1 MRPPGEARN
10 RQRAAW
16 SGLGRI
22 EAQFLRSR
30 RAVLLLAMAG
40 LLCQAV
46 LNLPIP
52 VLQGLVIDR
61 LIPVFHPGA
70 MADAAVVSGPTGH
83 AGAGAAPA
91 ATIGLILAAMIA
103 CHVARMA
110 LGWKVS
116 AMMSRVTL
124 EVVREL
130 TDTLHRKLQRLGM
143 SYFDREPTGRIMARL
158 TSDVGSLL
166 LFLNGG
172 SLQLISD
179 LVLAVAISGVL
190 IWLQWR
196 LALVGLLAL
205 PLFVVNHRWFAGSI
219 HELSRAMRD
228 QVAALYA
235 LLSERVSAVRV
246 VRSFTKEDA
255 ELAEFDDRIDG
266 QRTVGWA
273 SLKAVAR
280 QGAWATLING
290 LALVSVL
297 AYGVV
302 LVNHGRLT
310 VGALLGFFG
319 LLTQLYQPIVRLAG
333 AQAMLAAT
341 LVAVDGIIEVLDEPE
356 PAARGANSLRI
367 LRPNGRLTYRDVSF
381 TYSSGGR
388 PVLDH
393 VALEVEPGMTLG
405 VLGASGA
412 GKSTLLALAPRIY
425 ELAEGQGAIL
435 LDGQDV
441 RGIDLADLRRSVALV
456 PQQAMLFEGTIRS
469 NLIYAAPGADPAAL
483 RRALEVTGLES
494 LVAMLP
500 KGLDTPVG
508 ERGQTLS
515 GGQRQRL
522 ALARALV
529 ADPAVLLLDDCT
541 SAVDGHTESVIQA
554 ALREFWLGRSRI
566 VVSHKVSSV
575 RDADWILVLDA
586 GQIVEEGTHE
596 TLIRLAG
603 HYART
608 YRHQTAALLVRADVP
623 PNGPPAGPTPRF
635 GVVAADRSPD
645 PSWLA
650 PN

>member
-1 MRPPGEARN
+1 
-10 RQRAAW
+10 
-16 SGLGRI
+16 
-22 EAQFLRSR
+22 
-30 RAVLLLAMAG
+30 MAG

-52 VLQGLVIDR
+52 VLQGLAIDQ
-61 LIPVFHPGA
+61 LILVFHPGVA
-70 MADAAVVSGPTGH
+70 
-83 AGAGAAPA
+83 AGAAPA
-91 ATIGLILAAMIA
+91 VTIGLILAAMIA

-143 SYFDREPTGRIMARL
+143 TYFDREPTGRIMARL

-179 LVLAVAISGVL
+179 LILAVAISGVL

-196 LALVGLLAL
+196 LALIGLLAL
-205 PLFVVNHRWFAGSI
+205 PLFAVNHRWFAGSI
-219 HELSRAMRD
+219 HELSRAMRE

-255 ELAEFDDRIDG
+255 ELAEFDERIDA

-273 SLKAVAR
+273 SLKAVAD
-280 QGAWATLING
+280 QGAWATWING

-297 AYGVV
+297 AYGAV

-310 VGALLGFFG
+310 VGELLAFFG

-341 LVAVDGIIEVLDEPE
+341 AVAVDGIIEVLDEPE
-356 PAARGANSLRI
+356 PAAPGTGSLRI
-367 LRPNGRLTYRDVSF
+367 VRPNGRLIYRDVSF
-381 TYSSGGR
+381 AYSPGGR

-393 VALEVEPGMTLG
+393 ISLEVEPGMTLG
-405 VLGASGA
+405 VLGASGS
-412 GKSTLLALAPRIY
+412 GKTTLLALAPRIY

-441 RGIDLADLRRSVALV
+441 RGINLADLRRSVALV

-469 NLIYAAPGADPAAL
+469 NLTYAAPDADPAAL
-483 RRALEVTGLES
+483 HRALEVTGLEG
-494 LVAMLP
+494 LVATLP

-554 ALREFWLGRSRI
+554 ALREFWLGRSRV

-586 GQIVEEGTHE
+586 GRIVEQGTHE
-596 TLIRLAG
+596 ALLRLGG

-608 YRHQTAALLVRADVP
+608 YRQQTAGLLVRVDVP
-623 PNGPPAGPTPRF
+623 PNGVPADPAPRF
-635 GVVAADRSPD
+635 GVVAADRSPES
-645 PSWLA
+645 SWLA
-650 PN
+650 TD

>member
-1 MRPPGEARN
+1 M
-10 RQRAAW
+10 
-16 SGLGRI
+16 
-22 EAQFLRSR
+22 
-30 RAVLLLAMAG
+30 V
-40 LLCQAV
+40 
-46 LNLPIP
+46 
-52 VLQGLVIDR
+52 
-61 LIPVFHPGA
+61 
-70 MADAAVVSGPTGH
+70 
-83 AGAGAAPA
+83 
-91 ATIGLILAAMIA
+91 A

-110 LGWKVS
+110 LGWKVA

-143 SYFDREPTGRIMARL
+143 SYFDRELTGRIMARL

-196 LALVGLLAL
+196 LALIGLLAL

-219 HELSRAMRD
+219 HELSRVLRE

-255 ELAEFDDRIDG
+255 ELAEFDQRIDA
-266 QRTVGWA
+266 QRAMGWA

-290 LALVSVL
+290 VALVSVL
-297 AYGVV
+297 AYGVM
-302 LVNHGRLT
+302 LVNGGRFT
-310 VGALLGFFG
+310 VGVLLAFFG
-319 LLTQLYQPIVRLAG
+319 LLTQLYQPIVRLGG
-333 AQAMLAAT
+333 APAMLAAT

-356 PAARGANSLRI
+356 ASARGATSLRI
-367 LRPNGRLTYRDVSF
+367 LRPSGRLIYKDVRF
-381 TYSSGGR
+381 AYSRGGR
-388 PVLDH
+388 PVLDQIR
-393 VALEVEPGMTLG
+393 LEVEPGMTLG
-405 VLGASGA
+405 ILGASGS

-425 ELAEGQGAIL
+425 ELGEGQGAIL

-441 RGIDLADLRRSVALV
+441 RGIDLADLRRTVALV

-469 NLIYAAPGADPAAL
+469 NLTYAAPGADSAAL
-483 RRALEVTGLES
+483 HRALEVTGLEV

-500 KGLDTPVG
+500 KGLDTLVG

-554 ALREFWLGRSRI
+554 ALREFWLGRGRI

-586 GQIVEEGTHE
+586 GKIVEEGTHE
-596 TLIRLAG
+596 TLIRLGG

-608 YRHQTAALLVRADVP
+608 YRQQTAALLVRADLP
-623 PNGPPAGPTPRF
+623 PKGQSADPAPRF
-635 GVVAADRSPD
+635 GVVAVD
-645 PSWLA
+645 PSPESVRLA
-650 PN
+650 TD